1 MPGYRGRG
9 IGERLLERHLAEL
22 ARLGYERVT
31 LSAQKKNSAV
41 RLYERL
47 GFEVVIIKKV
57 DYIMEKQLVG

>member
-1 MPGYRGRG
+1 
-9 IGERLLERHLAEL
+9 LERHLAEL